1 MAKRIVVNAGIS
13 EARVGVQEGSLL
25 TDLYVERHRQ
35 RSIVGSVYKG
45 VVTNVL
51 PGMQAAFVDIGLQK
65 DAFLYAGDYTTNLGD
80 YARGM
85 LAGGEDEGDAGDAD
99 VDVDEAEPRREATTP
114 IEDMLRKGQDVLVQ
128 VSKESLG
135 TKGARITSFIS
146 LPGRYVVYMPQ
157 ASHVGVSRRIRD
169 EQERDRLRATLR
181 SLPLPP
187 GGFILRTN
195 AEGKGEAEFAA
206 DVEFLSRLW
215 AQIQARYEQT
225 PAPAALHEE
234 GDLIF
239 RVVRDLFSPEVDEF
253 VIDDKEVHDKCL
265 DYVEALVP
273 ALAGRV
279 RLHDDRQPVFEAFGI
294 EKDIEKALRRRVWL
308 KSGGYIVIDHTEAL
322 VSIDV
327 NTGKYVGKRDFEQTV
342 LKINL
347 ESVGE
352 IVRQIRLRD
361 LGGIIIIDFI
371 DMEREEHREQ
381 VYKAVKQA
389 LVEDKARTN
398 VLEISELGL
407 VEMTRKRVRQD
418 LRALL
423 SVACPTCKGGGVI
436 KSDATLAAE
445 IFRAVRAKAAGGE
458 ENGEREVVVRVHPD
472 VSRYLEGDGRDG
484 IERLAASLGR
494 KVTVQAIQH
503 HGDREGYEIRL
514 RGGGGGG
521 A

>member
-1 MAKRIVVNAGIS
+1 MGKRIVVNAGLI
-13 EARVGVQEGSLL
+13 ETRVGVQEGSLL
-25 TDLYVERHRQ
+25 TDLYLERHRH

-51 PGMQAAFVDIGLQK
+51 PGMQAAFVAIGLHK
-65 DAFLYAGDYTTNLGD
+65 DAFLYAGDYTTNLSD
-80 YARGM
+80 DARAM
-85 LAGGEDEGDAGDAD
+85 LAAGDEDSDAD
-99 VDVDEAEPRREATTP
+99 VDVEEMEAGREATVA
-114 IEDMLRKGQDVLVQ
+114 IEDLLRKGQEVLVQ

-157 ASHVGVSRRIRD
+157 AHHIGVSRRIHD
-169 EQERDRLRATLR
+169 ERERDRLRAAIRALQ
-181 SLPLPP
+181 LPP

-206 DVEFLSRLW
+206 DVEFLGRLW
-215 AQIQARYEQT
+215 AQIQARFGQAA
-225 PAPAALHEE
+225 APAALHEE
-234 GDLIF
+234 GDLTF

-253 VIDDKEVHDKCL
+253 IIDAKEVYDRCL
-265 DYVEALVP
+265 GYVEALVP
-273 ALAGRV
+273 ALAERV
-279 RLHDDRQPVFEAFGI
+279 RLHDDKQPVFEAFGI
-294 EKDIEKALRRRVWL
+294 EKDIERALRRRVWL
-308 KSGGYIVIDHTEAL
+308 KSGGYIVIDHSEAL

-347 ESVGE
+347 EAVGE
-352 IVRQIRLRD
+352 VVRQIRLRD

-381 VYKAVKQA
+381 VYTALKKALA
-389 LVEDKARTN
+389 EDKARTN
-398 VLEISELGL
+398 VLQISELGL

-423 SVACPTCKGGGVI
+423 SVSCPTCKGSGVI

-445 IFRAVRAKAAGGE
+445 IFRAVRAKAAGADEPDG
-458 ENGEREVVVRVHPD
+458 REVLVRAHPD
-472 VSRYLEGDGRDG
+472 VARYFEGDGQEG
-484 IERLAASLGR
+484 LERLATTLGR
-494 KVTVQAIQH
+494 KVTVQAIPH
-503 HGDREGYEIRL
+503 HADREGYEIRL
-514 RGGGGGG
+514 RGGAG
-521 A
+521 AT

>member
-1 MAKRIVVNAGIS
+1 MRKRIVVNAGLT
-13 EARVGVQEGSLL
+13 ETRVGVQEGNLL
-25 TDLYVERHRQ
+25 TELYLERHRH

-51 PGMQAAFVDIGLQK
+51 PGMQAAFVDIGLTK

-80 YARGM
+80 VAGQM
-85 LAGGEDEGDAGDAD
+85 LAAGDEDAD
-99 VDVDEAEPRREATTP
+99 VDLDVEELEPRRETAP
-114 IEDMLRKGQDVLVQ
+114 IEELVHKNQTVLVQ

-146 LPGRYVVYMPQ
+146 LPGRYLVYMPQ
-157 ASHVGVSRRIRD
+157 ARHIGVSRRIRD
-169 EQERDRLRATLR
+169 DRERERLRAALR
-181 SLPLPP
+181 SVNLPP

-195 AEGKGEAEFAA
+195 AEGKTEGEFAA
-206 DVEFLSRLW
+206 DVEFLTRLW
-215 AQIQARYEQT
+215 AQMQSRFEQAV
-225 PAPAALHEE
+225 APAVLHEE
-234 GDLIF
+234 GDLTF

-253 VIDDKEVHDKCL
+253 VVDSREVYDKCAG
-265 DYVEALVP
+265 YVEALVP
-273 ALAGRV
+273 ALRERV
-279 RLHDDRQPVFEAFGI
+279 RLWEEPTPIFEALGI

-342 LKINL
+342 LKINM
-347 ESVGE
+347 EAVGE
-352 IVRQIRLRD
+352 VVRQIRLRD

-371 DMEREEHREQ
+371 DMEAAEHREQ
-381 VYKAVKQA
+381 VYRALKRA

-423 SVACPTCKGGGVI
+423 TQHCPTCRGTGVV
-436 KSDATLAAE
+436 KSNETLATE
-445 IFRAVRAKAAGGE
+445 IYRALQAKAAAEAPPGE
-458 ENGEREVVVRVHPD
+458 GREIVARVHPD
-472 VSRYLEGDGRDG
+472 LASYLGGDGHGD
-484 IERLAASLGR
+484 IERLEAGLEV
-494 KVTVQAIQH
+494 KITVQGVAGQAQ
-503 HGDREGYEIRL
+503 REEYDL
-514 RGGGGGG
+514 RVR
-521 A
+521 